1 MINRKFDISMAMV
14 KSFAYVLPAM
24 NNTKMG
30 EILSESIHINLVQLF
45 RKCLDEVHN
54 SSQKQGRDSDSLF
67 HVLKLIESLLDKTEA
82 MGSIVY
88 QKIFYQMDC
97 HGFGDLMNSMNDR
110 RYENKIEEVWGRM
123 LDIYFSE

>member
-1 MINRKFDISMAMV
+1 MMHQKLDISMTIV
-14 KSFAYVLPAM
+14 KSFEYVLPAM

-30 EILSESIHINLVQLF
+30 EILSESIHINLVKLF

-67 HVLKLIESLLDKTEA
+67 HVLKLIESLLGKTEA

-88 QKIFYQMDC
+88 QKVFYQMDC
-97 HGFGDLMNSMNDR
+97 NGFGDLMNSMNDR